1 MGFLTWVS
9 SISYRLYV
17 AYNIP
22 YKLFITDGRIVFG
35 LNGIGPY
42 GFEKSRGKVLQKT
55 RK

>member
-9 SISYRLYV
+9 SISYV
-17 AYNIP
+17 AYIP

-42 GFEKSRGKVLQKT
+42 RFNKPRGKVLQKT
-55 RK
+55 NK

>member
-17 AYNIP
+17 AYIP

-35 LNGIGPY
+35 LNGIGLYRFNKP
-42 GFEKSRGKVLQKT
+42 RGKVLQKT
-55 RK
+55 NK